1 MRHIVKCFTD
11 VEKNTH
17 HLLFSFQEL
26 VPMVDSNHEWNDGR
40 ATLPETKLR
49 VREN

>member
-1 MRHIVKCFTD
+1 MRHTVKCFTD

-17 HLLFSFQEL
+17 HLFSFQEM
-26 VPMVDSNHEWNDGR
+26 VPVVDSNHEWNDGR

-49 VREN
+49 V